1 MSADVRP
8 SSQHSADASAATRV
22 VALVFRDVGGRL
34 VLDDSQGG
42 EGIPLVDDGTGRLR
56 LDDNASGGVRFV
68 ATHTRILTRS

>member
-1 MSADVRP
+1 
-8 SSQHSADASAATRV
+8 
-22 VALVFRDVGGRL
+22 